1 MTVFIYIIAGLFII
15 SLIFIGVVLKR
26 FLRAIDAF
34 EHLIVKFIEINQ
46 KFYDVQQKQI
56 KQLDDITRALNQIV
70 RLFGITERKNTQIC
84 NQLNTTLQQL
94 KDTIQLGKTTITE
107 YERLNNESKKMRAE
121 DILRKAL
128 EQKRKG

>member
-70 RLFGITERKNTQIC
+70 RLFGITERKNTQIG